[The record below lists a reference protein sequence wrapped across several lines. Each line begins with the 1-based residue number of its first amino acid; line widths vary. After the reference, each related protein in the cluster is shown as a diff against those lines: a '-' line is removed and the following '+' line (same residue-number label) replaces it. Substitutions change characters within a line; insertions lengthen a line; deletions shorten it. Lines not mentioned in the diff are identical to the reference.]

1 MRSTKMQTLTT
12 IAAVIRKYRKSYCVA
27 SQEKLI
33 ELLGTYHQV
42 SIRHRMLNYHLADLR
57 KFGLIKS
64 IKRTHRKSDGT
75 ICLQTTATCLT
86 PLGYYELWKLGCEWA
101 RRKYDS
107 LIKKYCPKLQ
117 HGKKAKADPQGEE
130 TKRRRDLIPE
140 MFKNPEFR
148 AAFGL
153 DEKSALRPPQF

>member
-1 MRSTKMQTLTT
+1 MQTLTT

-33 ELLGTYHQV
+33 ELLGTYYQV

-57 KFGLIKS
+57 KLGLIKS

-117 HGKKAKADPQGEE
+117 YGKKAAADPQDTEVR
-130 TKRRRDLIPE
+130 RRRDLVPE
-140 MFKNPEFR
+140 MFQNPEFR
-148 AAFGL
+148 KAFGL
-153 DEKSALRPPQF
+153 DEKQTLGRPQF